1 MHAELIRLGVDD
13 AFVTAVPGLPT
24 PVTFGE
30 IFPPDHFPIWSY
42 RYPKAPDLEIRAD
55 ELPIEAIKSARLPW
69 VTGTGLSAGPS
80 RGARQAA
87 LDIRGHRAPGVPGL
101 DYRPSFW
108 PSLKAAGLPMRAIL
122 PQVKA
127 VGNLDERETAV
138 GTGIR
143 TGIRTG
149 RPITSRWCTLRPTP
163 LIQAPDAGSAGI
175 CDGRKV
181 SQCRNW

>member
-1 MHAELIRLGVDD
+1 
-13 AFVTAVPGLPT
+13 
-24 PVTFGE
+24 
-30 IFPPDHFPIWSY
+30 
-42 RYPKAPDLEIRAD
+42 
-55 ELPIEAIKSARLPW
+55 
-69 VTGTGLSAGPS
+69 
-80 RGARQAA
+80 
-87 LDIRGHRAPGVPGL
+87 
-101 DYRPSFW
+101 
-108 PSLKAAGLPMRAIL
+108 MRAIL